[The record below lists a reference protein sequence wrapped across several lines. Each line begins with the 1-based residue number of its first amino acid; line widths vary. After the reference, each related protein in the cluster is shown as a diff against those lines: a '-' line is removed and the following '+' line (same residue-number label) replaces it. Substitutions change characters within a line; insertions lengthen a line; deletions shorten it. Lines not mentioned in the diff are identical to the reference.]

1 MIEIDESGFYRTS
14 QRSCKRPTT
23 SSLVAVVFN
32 EKNSKQCVFLFFEQ
46 GLCQKPLKPMLLPKP
61 INTFVIN

>member
-1 MIEIDESGFYRTS
+1 MVEIGESGFYRTS
-14 QRSCKRPTT
+14 QRSGGRQTT
-23 SSLVAVVFN
+23 SSLVVVFN

-46 GLCQKPLKPMLLPKP
+46 GLCQKPLKPMPLPKP